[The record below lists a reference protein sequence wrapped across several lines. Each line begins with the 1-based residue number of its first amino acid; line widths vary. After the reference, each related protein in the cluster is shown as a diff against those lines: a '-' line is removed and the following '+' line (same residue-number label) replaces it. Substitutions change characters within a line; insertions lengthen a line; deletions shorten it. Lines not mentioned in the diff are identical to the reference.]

1 MMVQRTLIDGTGYNI
16 KGGRTLVNGT
26 GYDIKKGR
34 TLIGGTGY
42 DIIFGRSYALSTNFT
57 AASDILGEPNYGY
70 SIDSTGYTLKMW
82 LNARRSSWKNYD
94 TNRNIYDVLIEGIQA
109 GDTVSFLGTNE
120 YAPHSTELGV
130 VIQGGT
136 VYKSWNKYGTNVQYS
151 FTAGAT
157 GAMTIRIDDGDYDE
171 KSTYLEFSMQN
182 LTINGTLVRFSEM
195 KGV

>member
-1 MMVQRTLIDGTGYNI
+1 MVQRTLIDGTGYNI

-34 TLIGGTGY
+34 TLISGTGY

-82 LNARRSSWKNYD
+82 LNARRSSNSNYD
-94 TNRNIYDVLIEGIQA
+94 SNRNLYRVSIEGIQA
-109 GDTVSFLGTNE
+109 GDTVSFLGTNV
-120 YAPHSTELGV
+120 YPPPSTEIGIV
-130 VIQGGT
+130 NQGGT
-136 VYKSWNKYGTNVQYS
+136 NYKSWKKYGTNVTYT
-151 FTAGAT
+151 FTATASGT
-157 GAMTIRIDDGDYDE
+157 MDIIIDDGDYDR
-171 KSTYLEFSMQN
+171 KATYLEFSMQN

>member
-1 MMVQRTLIDGTGYNI
+1 MAQRTLINGTGYNV
-16 KGGRTLVNGT
+16 KGGRTLINGT
-26 GYDIKKGR
+26 GYAIKKGR

-42 DIIFGRSYALSTNFT
+42 DILFGRSYALSTNFT

-70 SIDSTGYTLKMW
+70 SIDSTGCTLKMW
-82 LNARRSSWKNYD
+82 LNARRSSWDNYD
-94 TNRNIYDVLIEGIQA
+94 TNRNIYDVSIEGIQA
-109 GDTVSFLGTNE
+109 GDTVSFLGTND
-120 YAPHSTELGV
+120 YPPASTELGV

-136 VYKSWNKYGTNVQYS
+136 VYKSWNKRGTNVTYT
-151 FTAGAT
+151 FTATASGT
-157 GAMTIRIDDGDYDE
+157 MTIRIDDGDYDQ

>member
-1 MMVQRTLIDGTGYNI
+1 MAQRTLINGTGYNV
-16 KGGRTLVNGT
+16 KGGRTLINGT
-26 GYDIKKGR
+26 GYAIKKGR

-42 DIIFGRSYALSTNFT
+42 DIIFGRSYALSTSFA
-57 AASDILGEPNYGY
+57 AASDVVGEPKYGY
-70 SIDSTGYTLKMW
+70 SIDSTGYTLTMW
-82 LNARRSSWKNYD
+82 LNARRSSWMNYD

-109 GDTVSFLGTNE
+109 GDTVSFLGTND
-120 YAPHSTELGV
+120 YPPASTELGV

-136 VYKSWNKYGTNVQYS
+136 VHKSWNKHGTNVPYS

-157 GAMTIRIDDGDYDE
+157 GAMTIRIDDGDYDQ
-171 KSTYLEFSMQN
+171 KSTYLEFSIQN